1 MIQAFEEMLDG
12 TCTEE
17 KKEKVLEHI
26 NNMDG
31 EGVFAAITEGF
42 AAGNTTIHGVDRF
55 IGYLVRN
62 NILTRKMFLDF
73 TMKKCIEIQMS
84 EDKIP
89 MLKAHLLAD
98 FNIDQ
103 QLIGNLWNPLYS

>member
-42 AAGNTTIHGVDRF
+42 AAGTTKFRGVDRF